1 MPQKPRIRKR
11 WRPWLS
17 NHAARIVR
25 RRSPSIPNNSF
36 QPKHTVTYGSLPV
49 GPSRQGSRRPVTA
62 RRQTERY
69 HPPRGRAPDI
79 RHATNDAKQHYRSD
93 RLVHCRPP
101 KYGDEGLGPH
111 RYLTTSEETTQGL
124 SYSVIRHLET
134 SGASHYI
141 GLVVACYCHHREQRY
156 IHRGRIYGH
165 IGTQLKATRTER
177 NGIWCT

>member
-49 GPSRQGSRRPVTA
+49 GPSRQGSRRPITA
-62 RRQTERY
+62 RRQTE
-69 HPPRGRAPDI
+69 
-79 RHATNDAKQHYRSD
+79 RSD

-156 IHRGRIYGH
+156 IHRGRIHGH

-177 NGIWCT
+177 NG